1 MAQRRALKAGE
12 APADGPEPAPRPLA
26 PLRVITAHYYL
37 EDTYPELGPTFFI
50 AGSHLA
56 GRPPR
61 DSDQSAYNG
70 MPDQS
75 LLVKAGDCVLFR
87 SDVCK
92 ARTLRPCAPSFLL
105 FEPPPAAS
113 SPRLH
118 DLRVHEPS
126 VLARPSCR
134 LMSP

>member
-1 MAQRRALKAGE
+1 MCVAPPSAASTPTPNPHPRAGE

-61 DSDQSAYNG
+61 ESDQSAYNG

-92 ARTLRPCAPSFLL
+92 ARTLRPCAPPFYFSRRQ
-105 FEPPPAAS
+105 PQAHRS
-113 SPRLH
+113 SMACACTNLQ
-118 DLRVHEPS
+118 S
-126 VLARPSCR
+126 
-134 LMSP
+134 